1 MKWDLSKVL
10 KNPEI
15 AIQQQ
20 FGAEGDTDAA
30 RQLATARREAKK
42 AELVAEFCQVWRGLG
57 GPALTEEYI
66 FHPVRRWRADFAH
79 LDTRVLVEI
88 DGGVWAGGRH
98 TRGGGFIEDCAKLN
112 AAAVLG
118 WTVFRLATGMMTVDN
133 VQPIIDHINQRIA
146 K

>member
-30 RQLATARREAKK
+30 RTLAQAKRAARKD
-42 AELVAEFCQVWRGLG
+42 ELVAEFRQVWRGLN
-57 GPALTEEYI
+57 GPDLVEEYP
-66 FHPVRRWRADFAH
+66 FHSARRWRADFAH
-79 LDTRVLVEI
+79 LDARVIIEI
-88 DGGVWAGGRH
+88 DGGVWSGGRH

-112 AAAVLG
+112 AAAVSG

-133 VQPIIDHINQRIA
+133 VQPIINHINSRL
-146 K
+146 